1 MQCTIY
7 KQSIRS
13 KKISASILEMD
24 ELMARIQTDER
35 RRRTVEA
42 FRRELKDL
50 PPSLRSQTLE
60 RLPRI
65 CPGKVIRRRRDGS
78 QRATYTGI
86 VLIEMDNINRD
97 EDKGQ
102 LKALATSWP
111 TTMAVVEGANGKSIR
126 ILVRGTYE
134 DGSLP
139 ADDAEQAER
148 FHQELYR
155 KCAVVYA
162 SVLGAAPK
170 PKEAHIDDTF
180 AWTYDPSPYFDK
192 GAAAVK
198 VSRSA
203 VNTGIDGQREAAQEY
218 GPASSLPSME
228 NDGLWRRRF
237 ALAVKLAGEKAEAG
251 AEAGAT
257 GEAGAETGAALEGKG
272 FGGRTGEG
280 GRGRTGEGEPPLL
293 QLETVALEALRLGI
307 PQEECVRQASLN
319 VRWGMVRR
327 EQQRAIVES
336 VYLENGEQLGCDR
349 SHTMQEVT
357 YRLQAFMQARY
368 DLRFNVLTNGVEWRR
383 NDAASFTFQPLDTRV
398 MNTMIQECH
407 ESGLNISDRDM
418 KRYLGSTRIR
428 DYHIAQ
434 AYLSE
439 LTERWDGTTD
449 YIGAMADRVPCRNP
463 WWREWF
469 HTWFLGMV
477 KRWSGGEATRDG
489 AVVPLLIGQQGCGKS
504 TFAQQL
510 LPPELREAGYRE
522 LVDFTNKAEAER
534 MLTSALLINFDEYH
548 QVSEKIQ
555 HGFLKNLMRRTS
567 VKGRRPYSTVTQDM
581 PRFAAFVAT
590 TTQADVL
597 GDARGGRRFIVA
609 DIRDGAVIDNQQPYN
624 YDAMFAQALEELR
637 QGRRYYFTPG
647 ELREMETY
655 NATYNAMCAEVSRFL
670 DVFEPMTVAE
680 DGCKKMKLSDIV
692 KAVTQRT
699 GFAYSDRGF
708 NCLGRWLTN
717 EARCG
722 RLRRTMSNGC
732 PHYLLKV
739 L

>member
-1 MQCTIY
+1 
-7 KQSIRS
+7 
-13 KKISASILEMD
+13 MD
-24 ELMARIQTDER
+24 ELMARIQTDEK

-42 FRRELKDL
+42 FRAELKDL
-50 PPSLRSQTLE
+50 PPSLRSQTLD

-78 QRATYTGI
+78 QQSIYTGI
-86 VLIEMDNINRD
+86 VLIEMDNLMR
-97 EDKGQ
+97 EEEKGQ

-111 TTMAVVEGANGKSIR
+111 TTMAVVDGANGKSIR

-139 ADDAEQAER
+139 TDDVEQAER

-162 SVLGAAPK
+162 SVLGATPK
-170 PKEAHIDDTF
+170 AKEAHIDDTF

-198 VSRSA
+198 VSRSV
-203 VNTGIDGQREAAQEY
+203 VNTGLDGQSETAKEY

-228 NDGLWRRRF
+228 NEGLWRRRF
-237 ALAVKLAGEKAEAG
+237 ALAVKQAEEKG
-251 AEAGAT
+251 Y
-257 GEAGAETGAALEGKG
+257 G
-272 FGGRTGEG
+272 FDGQTA
-280 GRGRTGEGEPPLL
+280 EGEPPFL
-293 QLETVALEALRLGI
+293 QLEAVALEALRLGI

-319 VRWGMVRR
+319 VRWGTVRR

-336 VYLENGEQLGCDR
+336 VYLENGEQLGRDR
-349 SHTMQEVT
+349 SHSMQEVT
-357 YRLQAFMQARY
+357 YRLQMFMQARY

-383 NDAASFTFQPLDTRV
+383 NDAASFTFLPLDIRMT
-398 MNTMIQECH
+398 NTMIQECH

-428 DYHIAQ
+428 DYHIAR

-439 LTERWDGTTD
+439 LTERWDGATD
-449 YIGAMADRVPCRNP
+449 HIGAVADRVPCRNP
-463 WWREWF
+463 KWREWF

-477 KRWSGGEATRDG
+477 KRWSGGEAPRDG
-489 AVVPLLIGQQGCGKS
+489 AVVPLLVGRQGCGMS
-504 TFAQQL
+504 SFAQLL

-534 MLTSALLINFDEYH
+534 LLTSALLINLDECH
-548 QVSEKIQ
+548 QISEKIQ
-555 HGFLKNLMRRTS
+555 HGFLKNLMRKTS

-581 PRFAAFVAT
+581 PRFASFVAT

-597 GDARGGRRFIVA
+597 SDARGWRRFIVA
-609 DIRDGAVIDNQQPYN
+609 DIRDGAVIDNQSPYS

-637 QGRRYYFTPG
+637 QGRRYYFTPE

-670 DVFEPMTVAE
+670 DVFEPMTEAD
-680 DGCKKMKLSDIV
+680 DGSKKMKLSDIV
-692 KAVTQRT
+692 KAVKQRT
-699 GFAYSDRGF
+699 GFEYSDKGF
-708 NCLGRWLTN
+708 NYLGRWLTQ
-717 EARCG
+717 EARSG

-732 PHYLLKV
+732 PHYLLKM